1 MPYRLVL
8 HLDDRVLRLPLGEG
22 DLCLGSAEE
31 CDVRVPHYTVS
42 RRHALLHVAGDRVC
56 LTDLQSSNGT
66 TVDGARIE
74 GQVDLETG
82 RPLAFGSVEGML
94 ERVAAEE
101 LESAVRVGPT
111 SAARS
116 VAPAGGR
123 RSEEASTTFSLGSLK
138 TFTVRHLPELLARAL
153 DGADERAL
161 APAVGVALFECLPCS
176 PVEILGP
183 RGAVLFRGGEA
194 PAERRWEWR
203 EARMPRGDLTVR
215 VAFLSASQAAG
226 YGSLVDTAAR
236 ILGLAHGSG
245 RGAGSAT
252 RRHDSRRQAVRR
264 APSPP
269 DPPSVVPEVRA
280 IYADA
285 ARVAPG
291 DISVLVCGASGT
303 GKEVLARF
311 LHAASG
317 RTAKEFVALNCA
329 ALPRDL
335 LEAELFGVEE
345 GAATGVAARAGKF
358 ELAHG
363 GTLFLDEIGDMA
375 LETQAKILRALQE
388 GEVYRIGGRSPR
400 PAQARVISATNRDVD
415 TLLADGVL
423 RADLYHRIADWRV
436 ELPPLSRRRA
446 DIPNLAAC
454 FLDREVRRR
463 NLSSVG
469 ISRAAMDVLAACDWP
484 GNIRQLEREMAR
496 VALFLEDG
504 ELVETG
510 HLQERLQESLQEGP
524 RRRASEGSS
533 PRSLKEAVEAVERR
547 EIRRALDQ
555 CAGDTQAA
563 AELLGIG
570 RSTLYR
576 KMSTLGLD

>member
-8 HLDDRVLRLPLGEG
+8 QLDDRVLRLPLGEG

-42 RRHALLHVAGDRVC
+42 RRHALLHVAPDRVG

-66 TVDGARIE
+66 TVDGARVE
-74 GQVDLETG
+74 GRTDLETG
-82 RPLAFGSVEGML
+82 RPLSFGSVEGVL

-101 LESAVRVGPT
+101 LESAVRVG
-111 SAARS
+111 AAPGSRPD
-116 VAPAGGR
+116 APAAHRPSKG
-123 RSEEASTTFSLGSLK
+123 ASTTFSLGSLK
-138 TFTVRHLPELLARAL
+138 TFTVRHLPDLLARAL

-161 APAVGVALFECLPCS
+161 APVVGAALFDCLPCS
-176 PVEILGP
+176 AAEIVGP
-183 RGAVLFRGGEA
+183 RGAVLFRAGEA
-194 PAERRWEWR
+194 PPERAPDWHEVP
-203 EARMPRGDLTVR
+203 MPGGDLTLR
-215 VAFLSASQAAG
+215 VAFLSASQVAG

-236 ILGLAHGSG
+236 VLALAR
-245 RGAGSAT
+245 RGGAAAGPGA
-252 RRHDSRRQAVRR
+252 RRSDLPWQIVRR

-285 ARVAPG
+285 VRVAPG
-291 DISVLVCGASGT
+291 DISVLVCGVSGT

-317 RTAKEFVALNCA
+317 RSAKEFVALNCA

-345 GAATGVAARAGKF
+345 GAATGVNARAGKF

-388 GEVYRIGGRSPR
+388 GEVYRVGGRSPR
-400 PAQARVISATNRDVD
+400 PARARVISATNRDVD
-415 TLLADGVL
+415 TLLAEGAL
-423 RADLYHRIADWRV
+423 RTDLYHRIADWRV
-436 ELPPLSRRRA
+436 ELPPLCRRRA
-446 DIPNLAAC
+446 DIPNLAAH

-463 NLSSVG
+463 SLGSVG
-469 ISRAAMDVLAACDWP
+469 ISRAAMDALSAYDWP

-496 VALFLEDG
+496 IALFLEEG

-510 HLQERLQESLQEGP
+510 HLRESL
-524 RRRASEGSS
+524 RRSASERSS
-533 PRSLKEAVEAVERR
+533 PCNLKQAVEAVERR

-563 AELLGIG
+563 ADLLGIG

-576 KMSTLGLD
+576 KMAALGLE